1 MELDH
6 LVLVLI
12 YEYRTSSRI
21 SCIFK
26 VEDIIIILSTNG
38 GAGEV
43 HELRVG
49 QGRGLH
55 GGGHDGGAGGEVH
68 ELRVGANSFKVLAGQ
83 SLWPSRHVN
92 QNFAISFLAL
102 HFEITPKKLRDQAQ
116 ILWKEQSSIT

>member
-1 MELDH
+1 MPWHGTRYLDH

-12 YEYRTSSRI
+12 YEHRTSSRI

-68 ELRVGANSFKVLAGQ
+68 ELWVGANSFKNSCWTSHCGQ
-83 SLWPSRHVN
+83 
-92 QNFAISFLAL
+92 A
-102 HFEITPKKLRDQAQ
+102 DM
-116 ILWKEQSSIT
+116 

>member
-1 MELDH
+1 MPWHGTRSPGFGSDIRTQDILPN
-6 LVLVLI
+6 LVHFQSRGYYHYLI
-12 YEYRTSSRI
+12 H
-21 SCIFK
+21 
-26 VEDIIIILSTNG
+26 NG

-92 QNFAISFLAL
+92 LNFAIPFLAL
-102 HFEITPKKLRDQAQ
+102 PFEITPKKLRDQA
-116 ILWKEQSSIT
+116 

>member
-12 YEYRTSSRI
+12 YEHRTSSRI

-68 ELRVGANSFKVLAGQ
+68 ELLVGANSFKILAGQ
-83 SLWPSRHVN
+83 VIVAKQTCKSE
-92 QNFAISFLAL
+92 FCYSFPRLA
-102 HFEITPKKLRDQAQ
+102 F
-116 ILWKEQSSIT
+116 